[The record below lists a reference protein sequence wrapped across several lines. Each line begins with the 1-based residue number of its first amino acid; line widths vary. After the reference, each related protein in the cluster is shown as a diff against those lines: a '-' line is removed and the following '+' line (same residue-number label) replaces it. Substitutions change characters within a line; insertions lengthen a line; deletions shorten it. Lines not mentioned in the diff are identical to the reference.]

1 MTAISEPLT
10 PPECDLRG
18 FQFMPLDVVRLRDSD
33 LAALESP
40 EACWAAVLLWCAS
53 WHQLPAASL
62 PDDDRVLSQLAGFGR
77 VVKEWLRIR
86 PGALRG
92 WIKCSDGRLYHPVV
106 AEKAREAWSAKQ
118 LQRYKTECA
127 RIKKHNQ
134 RNGTSIPCPSLDVFL
149 SSGYVDPLVGGQGG
163 VSSGTSPPCPPT
175 VPRETPSKGQGEG
188 QGYVNPSSGGI
199 ATDGGRAGPDAL
211 KSPPIA
217 AAAAF
222 AEALAGHAV
231 ACSPADARLRR
242 WEEEGATMPEVRQAI
257 VKAVGR
263 RRREHS
269 DQPLNVGLVD
279 VILADILAARAAP
292 SVVAAGGTG
301 DWWETASGIT
311 AHGAGLD
318 VHQGETEPF
327 PYFKARVF
335 EAAGDGPWIWNA
347 RGGVTICGGASA
359 GSLLGEG

>member
-1 MTAISEPLT
+1 
-10 PPECDLRG
+10 
-18 FQFMPLDVVRLRDSD
+18 MPLDVVRLRDSD

-77 VVKEWLRIR
+77 VVKEWQRIR
-86 PGALRG
+86 AGALRG
-92 WIKCSDGRLYHPVV
+92 WIKCGDGRLYHPVV
-106 AEKAREAWSAKQ
+106 AEKAREAWSAKR

-134 RNGTSIPCPSLDVFL
+134 RHGTSIPCPSADEYL
-149 SSGYVDPLVGGQGG
+149 SPGYVDPTQGDKKGLSPGTSVPCPSDVPRKMPSKGQG
-163 VSSGTSPPCPPT
+163 
-175 VPRETPSKGQGEG
+175 EGQGEG
-188 QGYVNPSSGGI
+188 QGYVNPGSSGI
-199 ATDGGRAGPDAL
+199 ATASGRAGPDAA
-211 KSPPIA
+211 KPPPN

-222 AEALAGHAV
+222 AGALAGHAI

-242 WEEEGATMPEVRQAI
+242 WAEEGATLSDVDHAI
-257 VKAVGR
+257 AKATDR

-269 DQPLNVGLVD
+269 AQPLNVGLID
-279 VILADILAARAAP
+279 VILADVLAARAAP
-292 SVVAAGGTG
+292 SVVAAGGAG
-301 DWWETASGIT
+301 GWWDTASGIT
-311 AHGAGLD
+311 ARGATLD
-318 VHQGETEPF
+318 VHQGADEPF

-347 RGGVTICGGASA
+347 RDGFFPARGSGA
-359 GSLLGEG
+359 